1 MQLTLL
7 MHASMWLH
15 KKKMMHHFFKKK
27 RKKSSTSY
35 PAAMGGFDR
44 PPGSGEGA
52 GCICKKK

>member
-15 KKKMMHHFFKKK
+15 KKKLMHHFFLKKK
-27 RKKSSTSY
+27 KKKQY
-35 PAAMGGFDR
+35 QLPRCMGGFDR

-52 GCICKKK
+52 GCQKK